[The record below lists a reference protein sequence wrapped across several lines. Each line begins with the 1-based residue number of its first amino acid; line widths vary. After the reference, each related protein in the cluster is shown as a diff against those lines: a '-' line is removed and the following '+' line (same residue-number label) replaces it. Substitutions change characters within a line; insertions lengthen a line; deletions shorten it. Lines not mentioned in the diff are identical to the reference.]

1 MNETF
6 DEMIRRYQNEIMQY
20 AARQL
25 PAMEETGREELL
37 PTEAAA
43 GAEEMQPIKAA
54 SLPEPP
60 SLQKTESP
68 RADDSPREEDTSF
81 ATLTMQVYTA
91 GGALPVEGA
100 VVTVTRK
107 TADGN
112 LLVAALLTDESGK
125 TVSVVLPAPPAE
137 ESTSPGHDHPFAEYN
152 VRTDK
157 EGYYPVSNL
166 SLSLFG
172 GVNSLQPV
180 EMIPIPERE
189 TDVKEIQIFES
200 QNPDL

>member
-6 DEMIRRYQNEIMQY
+6 EEMIKRYRSEMMQY

-25 PAMEETGREELL
+25 SQEEEEREEPIPEQPAVFPEVI
-37 PTEAAA
+37 PTD
-43 GAEEMQPIKAA
+43 A
-54 SLPEPP
+54 SVSPEPP
-60 SLQKTESP
+60 ALLKTGSP
-68 RADDSPREEDTSF
+68 RVNDSPHEEDTAF
-81 ATLTMQVYTA
+81 ATLTMQVYEA

-107 TADGN
+107 REGQN
-112 LLVAALLTDESGK
+112 VLVAALLTDDSGR

-137 ESTSPGHDHPFAEYN
+137 DSTSPGNMHPFAEYN

-189 TDVKEIQIFES
+189 TDVKEIQIYES